1 MPLSVIAMP
10 TKPRKPICILSIPP
24 LADLQIASKLKLM
37 FPTLWSSKIFIHIIK
52 IIYSFGLVTSLREP
66 DLKNKSENIPPF
78 IMLTLAC
85 MPRNFQIK
93 RVLHHRSNQLLM
105 LSGWLK
111 MLLVLFSIMMRLLEL
126 LNNTQQM
133 IILGAYILRSIPQ
146 KRFMQ
151 SWLKKNL
158 KSKQDSES
166 KEVFECVRKQDKTT
180 QHRCVQ
186 LMSSRGAKNSL
197 QLPIIL
203 RPL

>member
-1 MPLSVIAMP
+1 MPLSVIATPM
-10 TKPRKPICILSIPP
+10 KPRKPICILSIPP
-24 LADLQIASKLKLM
+24 LADLQIASKLKRM
-37 FPTLWSSKIFIHIIK
+37 FHTPWSSKIFIHTIK
-52 IIYSFGLVTSLREP
+52 IIFSFGLATSLQEL

-78 IMLTLAC
+78 ITLTLAC
-85 MPRNFQIK
+85 MPRNSQIK
-93 RVLHHRSNQLLM
+93 RVLHPRSNQLLM

-111 MLLVLFSIMMRLLEL
+111 MLLVLFSTMMQLLEL
-126 LNNTQQM
+126 LSNTLQM

-151 SWLKKNL
+151 SWSKKNL

-166 KEVFECVRKQDKTT
+166 KEAFECVKKQDKTT

-197 QLPIIL
+197 QLLIIL
-203 RPL
+203 RHL